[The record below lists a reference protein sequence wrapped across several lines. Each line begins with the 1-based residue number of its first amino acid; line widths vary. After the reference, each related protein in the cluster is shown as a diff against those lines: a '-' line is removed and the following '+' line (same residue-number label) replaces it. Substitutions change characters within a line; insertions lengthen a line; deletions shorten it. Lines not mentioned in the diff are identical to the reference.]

1 MLESTFCHIP
11 GVGGLTERALWQQG
25 CLTWHTYLRSP
36 ASYRPGGVDRAYF
49 DTLVRKSVDCLKKR
63 DHRFFAQAL
72 GAREAWRAWPDF
84 RNHCVYLDIDG
95 KDQEALHLLWYKNN
109 VLVAYTRCFPPGVY
123 FEEPAIGRV
132 LVRRSERMNSYG
144 HEIMKASIEAL
155 EQRFPGTSIK
165 LSAQTYLQAFYESHG
180 FQKSGEGY
188 LEDGIP
194 HIPMLRK
201 A

>member
-1 MLESTFCHIP
+1 MQITLKDFKELSTQE
-11 GVGGLTERALWQQG
+11 LYDLLQ
-25 CLTWHTYLRSP
+25 LRSE
-36 ASYRPGGVDRAYF
+36 VF
-49 DTLVRKSVDCLKKR
+49 VVE
-63 DHRFFAQAL
+63 Q
-72 GAREAWRAWPDF
+72 
-84 RNHCVYLDIDG
+84 NCVYQDIDG
-95 KDQEALHLLWYKNN
+95 KDQEALHLLGYKNN